1 MAFSSSLALSV
12 DVNFYDDENGE
23 GPDATQTNGIVFV
36 GTKVKQDR
44 DVTVSKK
51 VPLEAPSRNTNKVKL
66 PSKQK
71 VSPKKKPSVEDLK
84 AVRNEKI
91 SFREGQRG
99 SRLLEVCGYTYVR
112 NRSLD
117 NKTYWICARKVR

>member
-12 DVNFYDDENGE
+12 DVNLYDENGG

>member
-1 MAFSSSLALSV
+1 M
-12 DVNFYDDENGE
+12 GE
-23 GPDATQTNGIVFV
+23 DKNKNETNGIVFV
-36 GTKVKQDR
+36 GTKVKQERND
-44 DVTVSKK
+44 SKT
-51 VPLEAPSRNTNKVKL
+51 VPLAAPSRNKVKS
-66 PSKQK
+66 PSKPNS
-71 VSPKKKPSVEDLK
+71 SPKKKPSVEDLK

-99 SRLLEVCGYTYVR
+99 SRLLEVCDYTYVR

>member
-12 DVNFYDDENGE
+12 DVNLYDDENGK

-66 PSKQK
+66 PSKK

>member
-12 DVNFYDDENGE
+12 VNLYDDENGE